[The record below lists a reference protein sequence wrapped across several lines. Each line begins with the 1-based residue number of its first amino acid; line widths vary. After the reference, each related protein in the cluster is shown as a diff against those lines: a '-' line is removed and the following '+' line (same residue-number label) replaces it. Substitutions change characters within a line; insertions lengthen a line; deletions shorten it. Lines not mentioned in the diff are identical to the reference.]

1 MVWGPQIIQG
11 IAKIRGEVAWALARV
26 LLILSHRGQ
35 TLTHCPASKEK
46 GFYSTGLTLAELP
59 SSGAGGLSYYLK
71 FFTPMFKSVVSGRG
85 VLCNSE
91 GDTPSPQMLYGS
103 FHIVP
108 HIALPPSMGI
118 LSGACSALGKHLG
131 GGFVSWGGLGE

>member
-91 GDTPSPQMLYGS
+91 GDTPSPQMLYGG
-103 FHIVP
+103 FHNQRLSLTLLS
-108 HIALPPSMGI
+108 LPIWGYFPEPVLHWGSI
-118 LSGACSALGKHLG
+118 WE
-131 GGFVSWGGLGE
+131 GFL